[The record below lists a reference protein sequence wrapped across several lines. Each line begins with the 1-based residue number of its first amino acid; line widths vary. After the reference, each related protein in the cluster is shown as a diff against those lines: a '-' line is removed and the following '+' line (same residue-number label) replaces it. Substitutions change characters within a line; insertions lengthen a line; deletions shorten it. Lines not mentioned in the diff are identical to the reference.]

1 MFAMQLYWNHTSAWM
16 ISSKFAA
23 FLQNTISE
31 EHLWN
36 AASGHLH
43 YNTKHTVFRFLS
55 LSAVIIHQFHFC
67 TKILPLIPFI
77 PTPHF
82 LAFPPWFPSFPPW
95 FPAFPLFLSWLP
107 AFPAFPPWFPTF
119 SAFPPWLP
127 AFPSFP
133 SFRFLISHSG
143 FYR

>member
-1 MFAMQLYWNHTSAWM
+1 M

-55 LSAVIIHQFHFC
+55 LSAVIIHQLHFC

-77 PTPHF
+77 ATPPFSCIPTLVAIIPTLISRIPIIPSLITRIPRIPTLIPHI
-82 LAFPPWFPSFPPW
+82 LCIPTLITRIPII
-95 FPAFPLFLSWLP
+95 PLFP
-107 AFPAFPPWFPTF
+107 FPDFP
-119 SAFPPWLP
+119 
-127 AFPSFP
+127 
-133 SFRFLISHSG
+133 FRLLQIVG
-143 FYR
+143 LLN

>member
-1 MFAMQLYWNHTSAWM
+1 M

-55 LSAVIIHQFHFC
+55 LSLSSIPLLYEDSPSYSLHSHPSFSCIPTLVPIIPTLISRIPIIPFLI
-67 TKILPLIPFI
+67 TRIPRIPTLIPHILCI
-77 PTPHF
+77 PII
-82 LAFPPWFPSFPPW
+82 
-95 FPAFPLFLSWLP
+95 PLFP
-107 AFPAFPPWFPTF
+107 FPDFP
-119 SAFPPWLP
+119 
-127 AFPSFP
+127 
-133 SFRFLISHSG
+133 FRLLQIVG
-143 FYR
+143 LLN